1 MQIKRLVND
10 KELWD
15 SFLGEVDERIV
26 FAQKQLEQRIEPA
39 ELHRIQGEI
48 KALRNLK
55 QLRDKVNGARTEM
68 I

>member
-10 KELWD
+10 KLIWD
-15 SFLGEVDERIV
+15 SFLEEVDTRIV

-48 KALRNLK
+48 KALRSLK
-55 QLRDKVNGARTEM
+55 QLRDKVNGARSEKP
-68 I
+68 